1 MAGLE
6 KPYRVYR
13 GGRTKGR
20 VPLERRVARDGGGN
34 GRAPVPPKIARP
46 RRRWSWKKRIGV
58 TLLALLLFVVIWSV
72 AGFLSFRSGVK
83 AANKRLP
90 QNVHA
95 ALFQQSG
102 LILSKPTTI
111 LLLGLDHAN
120 NDQRVSDFHSDSI
133 MLLRT
138 DPSHHRV
145 AYLSIP
151 RDLRVSIP
159 GHGEQKI
166 NAAFQYG
173 GAALAIR
180 TIEGLTGH
188 TLDIN
193 HVMVVDF
200 ASFKKLI
207 DAVGGVDIDV
217 PERILSNPFDCPYTA
232 QRCQTWKGWR
242 FAKGVQHMDGR
253 RAEIYSRIRENQ
265 LNPRDTDISRGERQQ
280 QVIRAVEAKLLGF
293 GTWFDLPLKGGDYL
307 KPLTTDLS
315 AWQFIQLGWVLKRA
329 PASKALH
336 CRLGG
341 TGDPNGTSDI
351 IGSPENASVI
361 AEVTGQSAPQPPSRF
376 GGLFAPGCLV
386 GTTTLR

>member
-1 MAGLE
+1 M
-6 KPYRVYR
+6 
-13 GGRTKGR
+13 
-20 VPLERRVARDGGGN
+20 
-34 GRAPVPPKIARP
+34 
-46 RRRWSWKKRIGV
+46 
-58 TLLALLLFVVIWSV
+58 
-72 AGFLSFRSGVK
+72 
-83 AANKRLP
+83 
-90 QNVHA
+90 
-95 ALFQQSG
+95 
-102 LILSKPTTI
+102 
-111 LLLGLDHAN
+111 
-120 NDQRVSDFHSDSI
+120 
-133 MLLRT
+133 
-138 DPSHHRV
+138 
-145 AYLSIP
+145 
-151 RDLRVSIP
+151 
-159 GHGEQKI
+159 
-166 NAAFQYG
+166 
-173 GAALAIR
+173 
-180 TIEGLTGH
+180 
-188 TLDIN
+188 
-193 HVMVVDF
+193 
-200 ASFKKLI
+200 
-207 DAVGGVDIDV
+207 
-217 PERILSNPFDCPYTA
+217 
-232 QRCQTWKGWR
+232 TWKGWR